1 VLFPWSATPATSS
14 QKYQNSWSLSLSLS
28 YPIFN
33 NFVREAGIVT
43 ADANL
48 VTSEAR
54 LRDARLALDANL
66 TQALAALDA
75 AGEQIDVSRTQVAA
89 AQENLRMQRERY
101 RLGAS
106 TIVDML
112 TAEVSTN
119 QAEVALVQARY
130 NYLIARAQL
139 EAYVGHSL

>member
-1 VLFPWSATPATSS
+1 MV
-14 QKYQNSWSLSLSLS
+14 Q
-28 YPIFN
+28 
-33 NFVREAGIVT
+33 

-48 VTSEAR
+48 RTARAR

-66 TQALAALDA
+66 TQSLTALDA
-75 AGEQIDVSRTQVAA
+75 ASAQIDVSRTSVAS

-106 TIVDML
+106 TIVDLL
-112 TAEVSTN
+112 TAEATLN